1 MRDLCEIF
9 RANYDNFNMTDLLE
23 MKNLLINKNTK
34 KFYTNPVV
42 IKIGFKKGETEE
54 SKNKNE
60 EYSNKVILNLIEQ
73 NKDILSDEFI
83 DSL

>member
-1 MRDLCEIF
+1 ME
-9 RANYDNFNMTDLLE
+9 DLLE
-23 MKNLLINKNTK
+23 MRNLLINKNTK
-34 KFYTNPVV
+34 KFYINPVI
-42 IKIGFKKGETEE
+42 IKFGYKKGETEE
-54 SKNKNE
+54 SNNKNE